1 MNNTSGIIFL
11 SDDSGGEN
19 EIALTDKQQL
29 HIEEIP
35 STFNTKN
42 SDIFN
47 FSINQ
52 KTPTTPQH
60 LNNNNSINNISPPPP
75 LYFGAE
81 DDFLYSNDLSP
92 INNLQPSTSS
102 QNSNNSSKRSLIN
115 KEDKNEFLSENCE
128 VNNEKNVGEEE
139 EAQPVAKKR
148 KKRTKE
154 EIEAEKLQKEV
165 IRVQREMQS
174 AKNTKCEQYLFCYFS
189 NRILT
194 INDNLR
200 EELNTRFNER
210 GIPNQLIYE
219 NSTGNLMRITWRRK
233 RIEACIDQGKLN
245 KSENME
251 LQSWFCCVLSAETFT
266 VLAKTKEGVINFI
279 KEQTVAHKKQS
290 KEDVRLKLIVL
301 GKHSIRENILSS
313 LIFEAYER
321 YRAQIRMVPD
331 VLDFSFLVVQMHR
344 ALAKAEKKSDKLA
357 MAELVGIASNHFA
370 VSKGISEGPGMVTDW
385 WTRMLEHVPRLS
397 EEQRRAIIKEHPN
410 PIKLM
415 SNLMDLTN
423 SPGNSM
429 FRLSEIKGE
438 SGRRLGPVM
447 AQRIYKILTSMEGEE
462 IIDLGTN

>member
-11 SDDSGGEN
+11 SDDSGGEDD
-19 EIALTDKQQL
+19 IASTDKQQ
-29 HIEEIP
+29 ININEIP
-35 STFNTKN
+35 STLNTNNTKN
-42 SDIFN
+42 SEILN

-52 KTPTTPQH
+52 KSPTSQH
-60 LNNNNSINNISPPPP
+60 LNNNNYSNISPPP

-81 DDFLYSNDLSP
+81 DDIFLYSNDLFP
-92 INNLQPSTSS
+92 INNQQPSTSS
-102 QNSNNSSKRSLIN
+102 QSSNNSIKRNLIN
-115 KEDKNEFLSENCE
+115 KEDKNEFL
-128 VNNEKNVGEEE
+128 NNNYEEINNLKEDE
-139 EAQPVAKKR
+139 EDIQPAAKKR
-148 KKRTKE
+148 KKRTRE
-154 EIEAEKLQKEV
+154 EMEADKLKKEV

-189 NRILT
+189 NRILE

-200 EELNTRFNER
+200 EELNNRFNER

-219 NSTGNLMRITWRRK
+219 NTHGNLMRITWRRK
-233 RIEACIDQGKLN
+233 RIEACIDEGKVN

-266 VLAKTKEGVINFI
+266 ALARTKEGVINFI
-279 KEQTVAHKKQS
+279 KEQTAEHKKQS
-290 KEDVRLKLIVL
+290 KESVRLTLVIL
-301 GKHSIRENILSS
+301 GKHLIRENILSS

-321 YRAQIRMVPD
+321 YRAQIRIVPD

-344 ALAKAEKKSDKLA
+344 ALAKAEKKSDKKA
-357 MAELVGIASNHFA
+357 MAELTGIASNHFVA
-370 VSKGISEGPGMVTDW
+370 SKGISEGPGMVKDW

-397 EEQRRAIIKEHPN
+397 EEQRRAIVKEHPN

-415 SNLMDLTN
+415 SNLLDLTN

-447 AQRIYKILTSMEGEE
+447 AQRIYKILTSMNGEE
-462 IIDLGTN
+462 IIDLGTG

>member
-35 STFNTKN
+35 SPFNTKQN

-47 FSINQ
+47 FSTNQ
-52 KTPTTPQH
+52 KTPTTYQY
-60 LNNNNSINNISPPPP
+60 LNNNSNNDISPPPP

-81 DDFLYSNDLSP
+81 DDFLYSNDSSP

-115 KEDKNEFLSENCE
+115 KEDKNEFWSENCE
-128 VNNEKNVGEEE
+128 VNNEKNVEE
-139 EAQPVAKKR
+139 EAQPAAKKR

-290 KEDVRLKLIVL
+290 KEDIRLKLIVL

-429 FRLSEIKGE
+429 FKLSEIKGE